1 MAALRADGFVRA
13 AVDVTRGDGAPTV
26 TSARTKPTAALPS
39 MALKAPRGRRNPH
52 LLDAHALGP
61 SGSSAAVEG
70 DTGEDGGSGR
80 APDPC
85 DVA

>member
-1 MAALRADGFVRA
+1 
-13 AVDVTRGDGAPTV
+13 
-26 TSARTKPTAALPS
+26 
-39 MALKAPRGRRNPH
+39 MALKEDAGNH

-85 DVA
+85 GVA

>member
-1 MAALRADGFVRA
+1 MRVEEVRIPA
-13 AVDVTRGDGAPTV
+13 SSFSPIDGAEG
-26 TSARTKPTAALPS
+26 
-39 MALKAPRGRRNPH
+39 GRRNPH

-85 DVA
+85 GVA

>member
-1 MAALRADGFVRA
+1 
-13 AVDVTRGDGAPTV
+13 
-26 TSARTKPTAALPS
+26 
-39 MALKAPRGRRNPH
+39 MALKEDAGEH

-61 SGSSAAVEG
+61 SGSRAAVEG

>member
-1 MAALRADGFVRA
+1 R
-13 AVDVTRGDGAPTV
+13 
-26 TSARTKPTAALPS
+26 AALPS
-39 MALKAPRGRRNPH
+39 MTLKAPRGRRNPH

>member
-1 MAALRADGFVRA
+1 
-13 AVDVTRGDGAPTV
+13 
-26 TSARTKPTAALPS
+26 
-39 MALKAPRGRRNPH
+39 MALKEDAGIP

-85 DVA
+85 GVA